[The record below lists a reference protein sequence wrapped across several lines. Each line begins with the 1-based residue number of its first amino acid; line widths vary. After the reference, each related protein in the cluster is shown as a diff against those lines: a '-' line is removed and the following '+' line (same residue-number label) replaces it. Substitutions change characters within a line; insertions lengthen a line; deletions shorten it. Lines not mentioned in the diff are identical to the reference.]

1 MSKAP
6 SADATWVLVLVFGIA
21 VLEYGLHVPDSSTP
35 HGFVAVLILLGAP
48 LVWIIARGLRPIGP
62 GLRRLISVYFGF
74 LVAASVA
81 NAFMLLASV
90 VRNSAEAPVLL
101 LFAGFDVMAIN
112 MLTFGIIYWWLDTAD
127 PAIQQAGG
135 QESPDFMFPQQMGA
149 GSTWRPALMD
159 YIYVAYTNLLAFSP
173 TDTMPLRIRTKVLF
187 MTQSAVS
194 TFCAVIILGHAIN
207 SLPS

>member
-1 MSKAP
+1 MSKAR
-6 SADATWVLVLVFGIA
+6 STDATWVLVLVFGIS
-21 VLEYGLHVPDSSTP
+21 VLEYVLHVPDSSTP
-35 HGFVAVLILLGAP
+35 HGFVAALVLLGAP
-48 LVWIIARGLRPIGP
+48 LVWIVARGVRPIGTR
-62 GLRRLISVYFGF
+62 LRRLISLYFSL

-81 NAFMLLASV
+81 NAFLLLASV

-101 LFAGFDVMAIN
+101 LFAGFDVMIIN
-112 MLTFGIIYWWLDTAD
+112 MLTFGIIYWWLDAAD
-127 PAIQQAGG
+127 PAIRRAGG
-135 QESPDFMFPQQMGA
+135 DESPDFMFPQQIQSDSA
-149 GSTWRPALMD
+149 WRPALMD